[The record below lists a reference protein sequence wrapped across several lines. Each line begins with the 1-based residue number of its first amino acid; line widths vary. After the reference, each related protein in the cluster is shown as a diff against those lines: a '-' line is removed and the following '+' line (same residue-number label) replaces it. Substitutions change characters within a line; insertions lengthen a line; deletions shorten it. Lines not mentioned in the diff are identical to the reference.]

1 VVVPV
6 KDDHAKLSEVESS
19 QVSWRKHTKGMSG
32 GSDGI
37 LNYCRT
43 KRIVRLKDGE
53 IARRSLAIG
62 EGKVDNV
69 AGDEC
74 VVIWRETDG

>member
-1 VVVPV
+1 MP
-6 KDDHAKLSEVESS
+6 
-19 QVSWRKHTKGMSG
+19 G

-53 IARRSLAIG
+53 IARRRLAV
-62 EGKVDNV
+62 GKGIVDNV
-69 AGDEC
+69 ARNKC
-74 VVIWRETDG
+74 VVIWRETNG